1 MKTKILAL
9 GLVCLIPL
17 FLWSQIN
24 EKPEEEFGF
33 TGEVRETLL
42 KKLHPKTE
50 SQLIDGN
57 VILDK
62 VKVLMVGFSSSKLDD
77 TDSECFR
84 FVTYYWEGSSS
95 DRWIAIIVANYGTKA
110 ALGTKIS
117 IEVKGPKSSKI
128 EITRVIPREAVMIYA
143 FKFNK
148 RFSKQT
154 TGVYELIG
162 MIYHHKMW
170 TSKATTRVYIDEI
183 W

>member
-1 MKTKILAL
+1 MRTKVLAL
-9 GLVCLIPL
+9 GLVCLISL
-17 FLWSQIN
+17 FAWPQTI

-33 TGEVRETLL
+33 TGEVREILL
-42 KKLHPKTE
+42 RKLHPKTE
-50 SQLIDGN
+50 SQLIDGKD
-57 VILDK
+57 ILDK
-62 VKVLMVGFSSSKLDD
+62 VEVLMVGFSGLKPEDYD
-77 TDSECFR
+77 FECFH
-84 FVTYYWEGSSS
+84 FVTYYYEDSIFDDWV
-95 DRWIAIIVANYGTKA
+95 AIIIANYGTKPTT
-110 ALGTKIS
+110 GTKIS
-117 IEVKGPKSSKI
+117 IEVKGLKSSKI

-143 FKFNK
+143 FEFNK